1 LDVHPTEGY
10 SRAVGLAI
18 TWQVIES
25 ARPAP
30 ILGLVLEKEDPMA
43 AHDATRLLRR
53 ALGVNCWITS
63 ANAVAFLAGGHLI
76 APVFGL
82 PPAVLWVLG
91 AGLLAFA
98 LHAGHVARKE
108 TITRGEATYFVAA
121 DVAYVVASVAVLVG
135 FPGLMSGLGRLFFA
149 AAADVVAILAV
160 AEYVGLRRMTH
171 EPARAA
177 A

>member
-1 LDVHPTEGY
+1 
-10 SRAVGLAI
+10 
-18 TWQVIES
+18 
-25 ARPAP
+25 
-30 ILGLVLEKEDPMA
+30 MA

-53 ALGVNCWITS
+53 ALGVNCWITM
-63 ANAVAFLAGGHLI
+63 ANAVAFLAGGHLL

-82 PPAVLWVLG
+82 PAPVLWVLG

-108 TITRGEATYFVAA
+108 MITRGEAAYFVAA

-160 AEYVGLRRMTH
+160 AEYAGLRRMSRTA
-171 EPARAA
+171 ARATA
-177 A
+177 